1 MPRIALPPIP
11 QVNCCMFCK
20 RINAGRRL
28 VPVIIFIKPFNI
40 PCMKTHIL
48 LVDDD
53 IDEMKIFV
61 EALKEV
67 QPVKMHVCR

>member
-1 MPRIALPPIP
+1 
-11 QVNCCMFCK
+11 
-20 RINAGRRL
+20 
-28 VPVIIFIKPFNI
+28 
-40 PCMKTHIL
+40 MKTHIL